1 MLERYLTILG
11 TIASI
16 SVLLG
21 LLGTVMGMIRPPS
34 MRLQPLVTAILKPWP
49 AASQKLW

>member
-1 MLERYLTILG
+1 VLERYLTILG

-21 LLGTVMGMIRPPS
+21 LLGTVMGMIRTFNAIAA
-34 MRLQPLVTAILKPWP
+34 LVTAILRPWP
-49 AASQKLW
+49 AAFRKLW